1 MNRSFLSR
9 FFALLLLSVI
19 ILSLMSC
26 GSKAE
31 VRGYEVLAKLD
42 DEQFSVAFRSGDP
55 LRDLVSAALE
65 EIAAEGLLSRLSS
78 QYLGADYSCL
88 PGTPAA
94 LETLGMEMPEGRQ
107 LRVGVQDGAAPL
119 CWKDDSGNFTGMIP
133 DLVNEV
139 ARKLGC
145 EIIYCEVKPED
156 IGVELGSGNADCAWL
171 PAAFAESED
180 YSLSPAWMQN
190 SHLLIV
196 RQGSGIT
203 RIKDLKNHNIGIT
216 DSTSDNALKNNSK
229 IYDSVTIWTYADIRS
244 CFTALSTG
252 DCDAVIIDNIV
263 SINYLG

>member
-1 MNRSFLSR
+1 MLHRSFTTKILC
-9 FFALLLLSVI
+9 FVLLLALT
-19 ILSLMSC
+19 LC
-26 GSKAE
+26 GCGGKSE
-31 VRGYEVLAKLD
+31 TRGYEVLAKLD
-42 DEQFSVAFRSGDP
+42 DEQFTVAFRSGDP
-55 LRDLVSAALE
+55 MRDLVSAALE

-88 PGTPAA
+88 AGTPNA
-94 LETLGMEMPEGRQ
+94 LEVLGLEMPEGRQ

-133 DLVNEV
+133 DLVDAV
-139 ARKLGC
+139 AQKLHC
-145 EIIYCEVKPED
+145 EIVYCEVRAENVS
-156 IGVELGSGNADCAWL
+156 VELGSGNADCAWL
-171 PAAFAESED
+171 PAAFAESEE
-180 YSLSPAWMQN
+180 YSLSPAWMTN

-203 RIKDLKNHNIGIT
+203 KIKDLKKHNIGVT
-216 DSTSDNALKNNSK
+216 DSTSDLALKNNSK

-244 CFTALSTG
+244 CFTALSAG